1 MAMPPAPSR
10 EGRPFILRTAPAGR
24 DIRFLVE
31 TGARMVE
38 RAAPSSKLLCAA
50 FLVCAVSGFGCSP
63 DSGNPSRPPQ
73 ASSVHYD
80 YEVPLCKE
88 SPWPQMR
95 RTRYG
100 NGRSP
105 VVPEGTGAPWRFKT
119 GKGIF
124 SVPVIGRDGTVL
136 VGSADRTFY
145 AIRPDGTLAWSFPTG
160 EIIDSAA
167 AVRDDGSIVF
177 PSGDGHL
184 YALSPHG
191 TELWR
196 FKAHH
201 SAGEPDEHRGIH
213 CGPFEPQG
221 GPSNWFE
228 GNVIVGEGGQLWAG
242 NDNYRMYGLSPCG
255 EELFAFYPGPIPFG
269 AVWSAPAILGGGGAV
284 FGALDFCLYSV
295 TARGECLWQTP
306 LGAPVSSSPALSDD
320 MSTVYAGSWDGRLY
334 ALDAATGRIR
344 WSFATRDHIYSSPA
358 VTHEGTVL
366 IGSTDGSLYALTGE
380 GRLLWTFDCSDPIRS
395 SAAVAGD
402 GTIFFGAGD
411 GRLYALEPDG
421 SRRWSYDTTMEER
434 NDLNSSPA
442 LGRDRVYIGCED
454 GSIIG
459 IPYSYCEQNPGDERC
474 CLDPRSD
481 LPDDGALLFLVTTGG
496 RSFAELPVS
505 VQRGSVV
512 TVRLLVRRQGMTVK
526 AALERRSVQVRSDP
540 PCAFDIVESAGM
552 DYVNLVPR
560 QMLAPST
567 VYALEVSGGYRVAG
581 SGERGRVSRTF
592 SIRTVEEREE
602 PQLLRVGPDRTAA
615 FQVRNMAPYQPPL
628 IVSLNQIGFDSLDL
642 LGSVVRRAVDRWVVW
657 LVGGRPGPDGPVVDP
672 ETPTMVAM
680 DGVLDGGSFVLQ
692 GGAFRL
698 ITGGP
703 PMNVARM
710 RIASQF
716 DETLSF
722 DAGTSILAEADCS
735 RLGAVGLFLLLFGQC
750 NAEHHLAC
758 VGTVRGFPYDG
769 EANRRPG
776 GVALKRVAA
785 EGGRLVAQFAATEYP
800 ASEHLAAIVLVDGDR
815 GAVVRMDYRS
825 HLRARADENGNLA
838 EVALS
843 IPEGALPASGRVRA
857 LVIVDLFPLADILL
871 P

>member
-1 MAMPPAPSR
+1 
-10 EGRPFILRTAPAGR
+10 
-24 DIRFLVE
+24 
-31 TGARMVE
+31 MVE
-38 RAAPSSKLLCAA
+38 PLVPSSKLLYAA
-50 FLVCAVSGFGCSP
+50 FLLCAISGFGCS
-63 DSGNPSRPPQ
+63 SERKTPPQ
-73 ASSVHYD
+73 PPKAPSVHYD

-105 VVPEGTGAPWRFKT
+105 LLPEGLGAPWRFKT
-119 GKGIF
+119 KKGVF

-167 AVRDDGSIVF
+167 AVREDGSIVF
-177 PSGDGHL
+177 PSGDGHI
-184 YALSPHG
+184 YALSPDG
-191 TELWR
+191 SELWR
-196 FKAHH
+196 FRAHH
-201 SAGEPDEHRGIH
+201 SAGEPDEHRGTQ

-242 NDNYRMYGLSPCG
+242 NDNYRMYGVSPG
-255 EELFAFYPGPIPFG
+255 GQELFAFYPGPIPFG
-269 AVWSAPAILGGGGAV
+269 AVWSAPAVLGGGSAV

-334 ALDAATGRIR
+334 ALDAATGRVK
-344 WSFATRDHIYSSPA
+344 WTFETRDHIYSSPA
-358 VTHEGTVL
+358 VTQDGTVL
-366 IGSTDGSLYALTGE
+366 IGSTDGSLYALTSE
-380 GRLLWTFDCSDPIRS
+380 GTLLWTFDCTDPIRS

-411 GRLYALEPDG
+411 GRLYALDPDG
-421 SRRWSYDTTMEER
+421 NRRWSYDTTMEER

-442 LGRDRVYIGCED
+442 LGRERVYIGSED
-454 GSIIG
+454 GSVIG
-459 IPYSYCEQNPGDERC
+459 IPYSYCEHTPGDERC
-474 CLDPRSD
+474 CLDPKSD
-481 LPDDGALLFLVTTGG
+481 LPDEGALLYLVTPGG
-496 RSFAELPVS
+496 RSLLELPGPI
-505 VQRGSVV
+505 QRGSVL

-526 AALERRSVQVRSDP
+526 AAFERGRLKVRSDP

-560 QMLAPST
+560 RMLAAST
-567 VYALEVSGGYRVAG
+567 DYTLELTGRYRVAG
-581 SGERGRVSRTF
+581 SGERGSVSRSLSF
-592 SIRTVEEREE
+592 RTVDEREE
-602 PQLLRVGPDRTAA
+602 PPLLQVGTDRTAA

-642 LGSVVRRAVDRWVVW
+642 LGSVVRRAGDRWVVW
-657 LVGGRPGPDGPVVDP
+657 LVGGRPGPYGTVVDP
-672 ETPTMVAM
+672 ATPTMVAM
-680 DGVLDGGSFVLQ
+680 DGVLDGASFVLH
-692 GGAFRL
+692 GGSFRL

-703 PMNVARM
+703 PMDVDRM

-716 DETLSF
+716 DGTLSF

-750 NAEHHLAC
+750 NADRRMAC
-758 VGTVRGFPYDG
+758 VGTLRGFPYEG
-769 EANRRPG
+769 EANQKPA
-776 GVALKRVAA
+776 GVTVKRVVAQ
-785 EGGRLVAQFAATEYP
+785 GGAVVAQFTAADYP
-800 ASEHLAAIVLVDGDR
+800 ASEHLAAIVLVDEDR
-815 GAVVRMDYRS
+815 GAVVTMDYRS
-825 HLRARADENGNLA
+825 RLRSSADEKGNLA

-843 IPEGALPASGRVRA
+843 VPEGAVPASGRVRA
-857 LVIVDLFPLADILL
+857 LVIADLFPLADILL